1 MKNINI
7 GSYVGR
13 KKYNKDIAFR
23 VSDII
28 TNADNEE
35 IYMLRGAFT
44 RIIADT
50 HKEDLENIDIKD
62 YEEPTSEQLHL
73 YLSSLNVDEDRLRQV
88 KILYI
93 DADSKIAKSTTD
105 QFDIYGL
112 NYNCYVMS
120 ESQQPSRIRELLEKH
135 NPSVTVI
142 TGHDNIKRDKDIT
155 SLEEGYVNSKYFYQS
170 TKIAREFNPN
180 VNDMFIITGA
190 CATFYEKMMEAGA
203 NCATSTSRINISSSA
218 MTDIIIYMVYY
229 MLGYPLPIKTM
240 LDSTIHSIYGFGIE
254 LPSRINRKF

>member
-1 MKNINI
+1 MKNIDV

-13 KKYNKDIAFR
+13 KKYNKDIAFK
-23 VSDII
+23 VSDIT
-28 TNADNEE
+28 TNEDNEE
-35 IYMLRGAFT
+35 IYMLRGVFT

-62 YEEPTSEQLHL
+62 YEEPTTEQLHS

-93 DADSKIAKSTTD
+93 DADTEIAKSATD
-105 QFDIYGL
+105 QFDTYGL
-112 NYNCYVMS
+112 NYDCYVIP

-155 SLEEGYVNSKYFYQS
+155 SLEGYVSSKYFYQS

-180 VNDMFIITGA
+180 ANDMFIITGA
-190 CATFYEKMMEAGA
+190 CATFYEKMIEAGA
-203 NCATSTSRINISSSA
+203 NCATSTSRINITASA
-218 MTDIIIYMVYY
+218 MNDIIVYMVYY